1 MSRRLIVKPAAEFD
15 IADGFQWYQERQ
27 LGLGFR
33 FVEQLDAVFQRVVEN
48 PASYQEVMP
57 EVRKAVV
64 RRFPYLVFFTFD
76 PEAVH
81 ILAVI
86 PAAQDPDYINS
97 RLKAET

>member
-1 MSRRLIVKPAAEFD
+1 MSRRLIVKPGAEFD
-15 IADGFQWYQERQ
+15 IANGFRWYEERQ
-27 LGLGFR
+27 LGLGLR
-33 FVEQLDAVFQRVVEN
+33 FIEQLDVAFQRVVES

-64 RRFPYLVFFTFD
+64 RRYPYLVFFTYD

-86 PAAQDPDYINS
+86 PAAQDPAYINS
-97 RLKAET
+97 RLEAET